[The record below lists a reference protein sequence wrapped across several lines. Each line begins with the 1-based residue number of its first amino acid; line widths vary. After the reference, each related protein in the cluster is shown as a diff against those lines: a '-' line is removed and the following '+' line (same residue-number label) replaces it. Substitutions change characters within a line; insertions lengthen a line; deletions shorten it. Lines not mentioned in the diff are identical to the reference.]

1 MKNQDFMKKL
11 GDFMLGKGF
20 YIVLFLCV
28 AAIGISGYY
37 LIQTVALD
45 TGLSAQAGGDA
56 SVTVPDQSVQRP
68 VTPVVPP
75 VQTQP
80 SSTQEEQTAAPVQ
93 EDDPEPVKQAQEE
106 PETQEMSESTL
117 SEVFTW
123 PVKGAVL
130 RDFSVETLSLDP
142 TMGDWRTH
150 GGLDIAAAQGV
161 QVLSIS
167 AGTVAQVYDDDLMG
181 TTVVVDHGGGLQS
194 WYSNLAPETA
204 VAEGDSVEI
213 GSVLGTVGGTAIA
226 EVGVEPHVH
235 LETILNGVQVD
246 PKEYLD

>member
-106 PETQEMSESTL
+106 LETQEMSERTL

-130 RDFSVETLSLDP
+130 RDFSVESLSLDP

>member
-37 LIQTVALD
+37 LLQTVALD

-161 QVLSIS
+161 QVLSLS

>member
-37 LIQTVALD
+37 LLQTVALD
-45 TGLSAQAGGDA
+45 TGLSAQAGGEA

>member
-1 MKNQDFMKKL
+1 MKNQGFLRKL
-11 GDFMLGKGF
+11 GDFALGKGF

-28 AAIGISGYY
+28 AAIGVSGYY
-37 LIQTVALD
+37 LIRTVALG
-45 TGLSAQAGGDA
+45 TGLSAQAGGSA
-56 SVTVPDQSVQRP
+56 QVTLPDQSVQRP
-68 VTPVVPP
+68 VTPVA
-75 VQTQP
+75 P
-80 SSTQEEQTAAPVQ
+80 SVEETPSDTRETGVSEPVQ
-93 EDDPEPVKQAQEE
+93 EDDPEPVKQSQEE
-106 PETQEMSESTL
+106 PAVQPQEEGTVSD
-117 SEVFTW
+117 VFTW
-123 PVKGAVL
+123 PVKGVVL
-130 RDFSVETLSLDP
+130 RDFTVETLSLDP

-150 GGLDIAAAQGV
+150 GGMDIAAAQGV

-204 VAEGDSVEI
+204 VAQGDQVDI

-246 PKEYLD
+246 PKDYLD